1 MDTRRS
7 SRSEDEFGGDAE
19 VGTEWVPFDRVELV
33 ELRYAVSVRGR
44 SGIGSILPAIL
55 LLAMLLTIATLAIAT
70 SAGWDIVIGA

>member
-19 VGTEWVPFDRVELV
+19 LGNEWVPFDRVELV

-44 SGIGSILPAIL
+44 TGIGSIVPAIV
-55 LLAMLLTIATLAIAT
+55 LLAALLTIATLAIAT
-70 SAGWDIVIGA
+70 SAGWDIVLGA